1 MKVCL
6 IVEGAYPYLT
16 GGISS
21 WMQQML
27 LKFKD
32 IEFVIQTLVVD
43 RNEKREFKYKIPDNV
58 SEIHEIYL
66 LDDDYINNEKSKF
79 KLQESEYNALERL
92 IFGNEVDWEGVFK
105 FFQNTN
111 VSLDKLLTSK
121 EFLEMTK
128 KYYSKTFQDAV
139 FTDFLWTMRSMYL
152 PLFLLLKNKPVE
164 ADLYHSLST
173 GYSGVFGCMAKFI
186 YDKPLLISEHGIYT
200 REREEE
206 IIKANWVKGLYKDL
220 WIQQFY
226 KFSNCCY
233 DFADEVTA
241 LFEGAR
247 EFQIELGC
255 LRDKTNVIH
264 NGVNVSEFQGL
275 PKKDAHDKYINI
287 GAILRVT
294 PIKDVKTMIN
304 AFYLAKKQVPNL
316 KLWIMGPLDEKP
328 KYVDECIQLVNDL
341 NIEDII
347 FTDRV
352 NVKEYIGKMDF
363 IVLSS
368 LSEGQ
373 PLVILEGFAVK
384 KPCIATNVGDCFNMI
399 YGTKDEF
406 GDAGIIAPVMNIEK
420 MSKAMVYLA
429 KEENI
434 RLQMGLNGYNRV
446 NKLYQNDKVFQEY
459 YVLYNK
465 LLNENFKGVEGEAL

>member
-6 IVEGAYPYLT
+6 IVEGAYPYIT
-16 GGISS
+16 GGVSS
-21 WMQQML
+21 WIQQML
-27 LKFKD
+27 LKFKEV
-32 IEFVIQTLVVD
+32 EFVIQTLVVD
-43 RNEKREFKYKIPDNV
+43 RNEKRQFKYKIPANV

-66 LDDDYINNEKSKF
+66 LDDDYIGKERKKF
-79 KLQESEYNALERL
+79 KLEKNEYDALQSL
-92 IFGNEVDWEGVFK
+92 VFGNEVHWESVFN

-111 VSLDKLLTSK
+111 VSLDDLLTSK
-121 EFLEMTK
+121 EFLYMTK
-128 KYYSKTFQDAV
+128 EYYNGNFPGAV

-152 PLFLLLKNKPVE
+152 PLFLLLKNKSVE

-173 GYSGVFGCMAKFI
+173 GYSGVFGSMAKFI
-186 YDKPLLISEHGIYT
+186 YNKPLLISEHGIYT

-255 LRDKTNVIH
+255 LREKTNVIP
-264 NGVNVSEFQGL
+264 NGVNVSDFQGL
-275 PKKDAHDKYINI
+275 PQKASNDKYINV

-328 KYVDECIQLVNDL
+328 KYVEECKQLVNDFGL
-341 NIEDII
+341 EDVI
-347 FTDRV
+347 FTGRV
-352 NVKEYIGKMDF
+352 NVKDYVGKMDY

-384 KPCIATNVGDCFNMI
+384 KPCISTNVGDCFSMI
-399 YGTKDEF
+399 YGEKDEF
-406 GDAGIIAPVMNIEK
+406 GDAGIIVPVMNVEK
-420 MSKAMVYLA
+420 MSKAMVQLA
-429 KEENI
+429 REENL
-434 RLQMGLNGYNRV
+434 RKQMGLNGYNRV
-446 NKLYQNDKVFQEY
+446 NKYYQNDKVFAEY
-459 YVLYNK
+459 YGIYKK
-465 LLNENFKGVEGEAL
+465 LAKERL